1 VQTGPPTT
9 PADAPPAAT
18 PAPDGLGLPRDW
30 VPERGLD
37 ERQAESLRKMLL
49 ALAADPK
56 LMLDRLEEQL
66 RRLQAA
72 RHQPS
77 PDRERLALETQVVFA
92 PLANRLGAGELKW
105 QLEDFAFRYLAPD
118 EYRRIAAALQ
128 EKRVDRE
135 AYVDSVCSALRA
147 ELQRAGVPAE
157 VRGRAKH
164 IYSIHRKMQRKGLSF
179 EKVFDVF
186 AVRVLT
192 DAVED
197 CYAALSV
204 VHGLWPYI
212 PGEFDDYIATPK
224 SNNYRSIHTAVT
236 GPQGKS
242 VEVQIRTREMHEQAE
257 LGGATHWI
265 YKEGGTRDTGYAR
278 KIEWARRL
286 LAPAGAGDT
295 AERDFLESVRGEL
308 FADRIYALTPKG
320 KVIELT
326 RGATPLDFAYQVHTD
341 IGHRC
346 RGAKINGRIVPLTQA
361 LSNGEVVE
369 IITGREPAPSR
380 NWLVAREGYLAS
392 ARNRAK
398 VKAWFKKQE
407 EDQVRARDAA
417 PVALPAMEHASAP
430 AAHPR
435 AAVRRPP
442 RRSRSRMPVE
452 VEGVGDLPTTLARCC
467 RPIPPQ
473 PITGYVTLSR
483 GVTVHRSDCR
493 GLARMQA
500 RNPERVLRVSWTSSD
515 GALLGVG
522 ISAVARDRPGLVRD
536 LADVVVAAH
545 LNIEA
550 MTTTTDRRAGTAH
563 VILKLEVHNLEQLSQ
578 LLRNLA
584 RVAGVDQVWRSA

>member
-1 VQTGPPTT
+1 
-9 PADAPPAAT
+9 
-18 PAPDGLGLPRDW
+18 
-30 VPERGLD
+30 
-37 ERQAESLRKMLL
+37 MLL

-56 LMLDRLEEQL
+56 LMLARLEEQL
-66 RRLQAA
+66 GRLQAA
-72 RHQPS
+72 RDQPG
-77 PDRERLALETQVVFA
+77 PDRERLALETQAVFA
-92 PLANRLGAGELKW
+92 PLANRLGAGDLKW
-105 QLEDFAFRYLAPD
+105 QLEDFAFRYLSPD
-118 EYRRIAAALQ
+118 EYHRIAAALQ
-128 EKRVDRE
+128 EKRIDRE
-135 AYVDSVCSALRA
+135 AFVDSVCSTLQA
-147 ELQRAGVPAE
+147 ELQRAGVRAE
-157 VRGRAKH
+157 VHGRAKH
-164 IYSIHRKMQRKGLSF
+164 IYSIYRKMQRKRLSF

-192 DAVED
+192 GTVED

-204 VHGLWPYI
+204 VHGLWPFI

-236 GPQGKS
+236 GPHGKS
-242 VEVQIRTREMHEQAE
+242 VEVQIRTGEMHEQAE

-278 KIEWARRL
+278 RIEWARRL
-286 LAPAGAGDT
+286 LAPTGASDP
-295 AERDFLESVRGEL
+295 AERDFLESIRGEL

-346 RGAKINGRIVPLTQA
+346 RGAKINGRIVPLTCP
-361 LSNGEVVE
+361 LSNGDVVE
-369 IITGREPAPSR
+369 IITGRQPAPSR

-407 EDQVRARDAA
+407 EDRAHARDTPPGAVPAVEHVSGPA
-417 PVALPAMEHASAP
+417 PHS
-430 AAHPR
+430 R
-435 AAVRRPP
+435 ATPRPP
-442 RRSRSRMPVE
+442 ARRSRSRMPVE

-500 RNPERVLRVSWTSSD
+500 RNPERVLRVSWTLND
-515 GALLGVG
+515 GALLSVE
-522 ISAVARDRPGLVRD
+522 ISAVARDRSGLVRD

-550 MTTTTDRRAGTAH
+550 MTTTTDRRTATAH
-563 VILKLEVHNLEQLSQ
+563 VILKLEVRDLDQLSQ

-584 RVAGVDQVWRSA
+584 RVAGIEQVWRSA

>member
-1 VQTGPPTT
+1 MEIDPPLRASSAGPGTA
-9 PADAPPAAT
+9 PAT
-18 PAPDGLGLPRDW
+18 EGLGLPRDW
-30 VPERGLD
+30 SPEHGLD

-56 LMLDRLEEQL
+56 LMLSRLEQQL
-66 RRLQAA
+66 ASLQAA
-72 RHQPS
+72 RNQPG
-77 PDRERLALETQVVFA
+77 PERERLALETQAVFA

-105 QLEDFAFRYLAPD
+105 QLEDFAFRYLSPD
-118 EYRRIAAALQ
+118 DYHRIAAALQ

-135 AYVDSVCSALRA
+135 AYVDSVCASLRA
-147 ELQRAGVPAE
+147 ELQRAGVRAE

-164 IYSIHRKMQRKGLSF
+164 IYSIYRKMQRKQLSF

-192 DAVED
+192 DTVED

-212 PGEFDDYIATPK
+212 AGEFDDYIATPK
-224 SNNYRSIHTAVT
+224 ANNYRSIHTAVT

-278 KIEWARRL
+278 RIEWARRL
-286 LAPAGAGDT
+286 LSPAGADDP
-295 AERDFLESVRGEL
+295 AERDFLERIRGEL

-326 RGATPLDFAYQVHTD
+326 RGATSLDFAYQVHTD

-346 RGAKINGRIVPLTQA
+346 RGAKINGRIVPLTNA
-361 LSNGEVVE
+361 LANGDVVE

-407 EDQVRARDAA
+407 EDAAHARAAA
-417 PVALPAMEHASAP
+417 PLAAP
-430 AAHPR
+430 AAERVPASPAHSR
-435 AAVRRPP
+435 ATPRPP
-442 RRSRSRMPVE
+442 ARRSRSRSPVE

-500 RNPERVLRVSWTSSD
+500 RNPERVLRVSWTSGDST
-515 GALLGVG
+515 LLSVA

-536 LADVVVAAH
+536 LADVVAAGH

-550 MTTTTDRRAGTAH
+550 MTTTTDRQAGTAH
-563 VILKLEVHNLEQLSQ
+563 VVLKLELHNVGQLAQ
-578 LLRNLA
+578 LLESLA
-584 RVAGVDQVWRSA
+584 RVSGVEQVWRSA